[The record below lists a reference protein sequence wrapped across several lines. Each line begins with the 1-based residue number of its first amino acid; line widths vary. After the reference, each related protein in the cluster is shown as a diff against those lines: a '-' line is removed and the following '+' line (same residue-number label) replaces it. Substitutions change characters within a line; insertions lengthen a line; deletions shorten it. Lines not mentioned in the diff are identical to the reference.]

1 MDAAAWDRFVSRKD
15 AKIPQD
21 AKDSKRTSAVRAFE
35 ALLRFI
41 LNLPDATHLKKYNRH
56 RRRIQVLVFMIP
68 TLLFWLLHNP
78 MSKDLRL
85 IVEHFDAIARD
96 GQLAVLATVIDV
108 RGSSYRL
115 PGARMLIDAEENTHG
130 TVSGGCLEADLMVRA
145 KRVRETA
152 SAEVFV
158 YDTSINDDSVFGLNM
173 GCRGVVRILLEP
185 AEPKLFRFL
194 GHRLNSRH
202 GGVVATVVR
211 ADLEDGKELQVGAR
225 LMIDEGATVATGL
238 SADIQSVLARDC
250 FAALGNKNST
260 LKAYEFGE
268 VFIEYISPPVP
279 LIVFGAG
286 HDTVPLI
293 RLAKEL
299 GWHVTL
305 VDHRPVA
312 AAREEFSIAD
322 EIIVARPREAAG
334 RITIDAETCA
344 VLMTHNYS
352 LDLELSEF
360 LLCSPAL
367 YVGMLGPRSRADR
380 LMQDLSRLGVQ
391 LTNQELERVYA
402 PIGIDI
408 GAETPEE
415 IALSIISEIRAV
427 LAGRPAGMLRERTG
441 SIHCGVDDGQPVVV
455 AEVTGHSLIPS

>member
-1 MDAAAWDRFVSRKD
+1 MGN
-15 AKIPQD
+15 
-21 AKDSKRTSAVRAFE
+21 E
-35 ALLRFI
+35 LR
-41 LNLPDATHLKKYNRH
+41 
-56 RRRIQVLVFMIP
+56 
-68 TLLFWLLHNP
+68 
-78 MSKDLRL
+78 S
-85 IVEHFDAIARD
+85 IVEHFDSIAAA

-115 PGARMLIDAEENTHG
+115 PGARMLIDTDGNTHG

-152 SAEVFV
+152 VAEVFV

-185 AEPKLFRFL
+185 AESRLFEFL
-194 GHRLNSRH
+194 HRRLKSRQ

-211 ADLEDGKELQVGAR
+211 VNLETGTVLQVGAR
-225 LMIDEGATVATGL
+225 VLIDERGSIGPLNAGNLDAGQHAV
-238 SADIQSVLARDC
+238 VVEDC
-250 FAALGNKNST
+250 FAALENKHSS

-268 VFIEYISPPVP
+268 VFIEYIAPPVP
-279 LIVFGAG
+279 LVVFGAG
-286 HDTVPLI
+286 HDAVPLI
-293 RLAKEL
+293 RLAKAM

-312 AAREEFSIAD
+312 AERESFFIAD
-322 EIIVARPREAAG
+322 EIIVARPREAAS
-334 RITIDAETCA
+334 RLTIDFETVA

-360 LLCSPAL
+360 LLRSPAR

-380 LMQDLSRLGVQ
+380 LLHDLSRIGIDI
-391 LTNQELERVYA
+391 TNQEVERVYA

-415 IALSIISEIRAV
+415 IALSIIAEIRAV
-427 LAGRPAGMLRERTG
+427 LGGRPASMLRERTG
-441 SIHCGVDDGQPVVV
+441 PIHGRVDTGE
-455 AEVTGHSLIPS
+455 EVSVSEDTEPSLIRS